1 MKSQELNQV
10 ERMNKKAQDDNENK
24 ENKEDPIAIDKKRMD
39 IAKEDFKK
47 RLKQYLDGGN
57 PMFRGD
63 KKENEFEIRFGTNTQ
78 SGRQLSKINYDNVV
92 KQLLS
97 NGFKTDNENGIQM
110 LRINYQDS
118 LTDERKMS
126 NIRAEI
132 VGIDLIQEY
141 CRTNSIQ
148 KISDMTSNVMNK
160 LKFTKKSSTKGA
172 DDNWQKPID
181 MFDMNF
187 RVSYQLEQSFN
198 IQVPFIKS
206 VVNTWADRKK
216 TFRLLNRVRFEHPD
230 FPIFADLSIIRSSKK
245 FSKKMGGVV
254 TGGVVT
260 GEVDGLDVNGLTV
273 GGAERRFIPMGTNV
287 PVPKYTI
294 QEAGVFENVET
305 YEIELEINNE
315 KVGNGTIYNTPEK
328 VMNVLRQ
335 CIRIVLCGIQQCY
348 YPISFTE
355 RDIVLN
361 SYMKTI
367 RNNDK
372 DYQYKKIKIND
383 KREFFSHF
391 SFIGPGS
398 ITLQREHILPKKE
411 GSLYANVLEN
421 YTVTDKAD
429 GDRKLLF
436 INEEG
441 RIYLI
446 DNNFNVEFTGMKTE
460 EKTIY
465 NSILDGEHIKT
476 DKNGEPLNLY
486 AAFDVYYI
494 NNKSFREKLFYPNLE
509 GELEN
514 NYRLPLLQ
522 QLVSLLK
529 PSSIVGEK
537 TIIKWKEQTTKKGEK
552 FWFDVKSGEITKIKP
567 KMEYSCKLIIQCKH
581 FEVVSPNKNA
591 FECCSNI
598 LKKVQDKLFKYHTD
612 GLIFTPTNTGVGG
625 TGPGL
630 VGPLNNSTWEL
641 SFKWKPVEQNTV
653 DFLVTVKKD
662 KTGKDEILN
671 IFQDGVNTL
680 GNQIIEQYK
689 ILELMCGYN
698 EKDDGFMNPYQDI
711 LNDNIP
717 LPSTKTGVKQQDYR
731 AELFIPSDPYD
742 VNAYISK
749 IKLKNDGSNLFMTS
763 EEGDYF
769 EEFNI
774 VEFRYDINMPVDMR
788 WVPLRVRYDKTQKLK
803 NGEKQFGNAYRVAN
817 SNWRSIH
824 YPITTD
830 MITTG
835 ENIPDL
841 IEDEGV
847 YYKSN
852 NQNNTQGLRDFHNL
866 FVKKKLIMGVS
877 NRDDTLIDYAVGMA
891 GDLAKWTASKLSF
904 VFGIDVSHQNIHNK
918 KRGACARY
926 LNLRKDNNSMPKAI
940 FLVGDSG
947 LNIRDLKAFTGDGKS
962 KDAMVANA
970 IFGKGSKDATIIGK
984 GTVAQYGIGENGF
997 NISSCQFAIH
1007 YFFEN
1012 PIKFHGFMR
1021 NLSECTKING
1031 YFVGT
1036 CYDGKSIFK
1045 MLQKKKDGECVA
1057 FNADDNN
1064 GNRVKICEICK
1075 RYNDTG
1081 FPDDETSLGYAIDV
1095 YQESINNIARE
1106 YLVNFNYL
1114 IEMMSNYGF
1123 VLITKD
1129 EALQFGMPNNSG
1141 LFSEL
1146 YEDMKQEIKR
1156 NPRRESDYK
1165 NAPFMS
1171 SIEKSLSFLNRYFI
1185 FKKTTNVDANKIA
1198 KMFLKG
1204 ANSINTTIDMDE
1216 IEMEFAKTIKKQR
1229 AIKGEFKKTKMRTK
1243 LRKSTPELFSVVE
1256 SDDYLDVNTDADAVN
1271 TDANKVNTDDNEV
1284 NIDANKVNTN
1294 DKTKK
1299 NGLYIDYGSNVN
1311 VPNIKSSVANRFK
1324 KRPV

>member
-1 MKSQELNQV
+1 MNSQELEQGETIENPTQ
-10 ERMNKKAQDDNENK
+10 NKQR
-24 ENKEDPIAIDKKRMD
+24 EDPIAIDKKRMD
-39 IAKEDFKK
+39 IAKKEFQS
-47 RLKQYLDGGN
+47 RLTQYLAGGN
-57 PMFRGD
+57 PMFRSDG
-63 KKENEFEIRFGTNTQ
+63 KENEFEIRFGTNTQ

-92 KQLLS
+92 KQLLRSGFQTSNS
-97 NGFKTDNENGIQM
+97 NGSQM

-132 VGIDLIQEY
+132 VGADLIQEY

-148 KISDMTSNVMNK
+148 KISDMASNTINK
-160 LKFTKKSSTKGA
+160 IKFTRKSSTKDK

-198 IQVPFIKS
+198 TQVPFIKS

-230 FPIFADLSIIRSSKK
+230 FPIFADLSIVRSSKK
-245 FSKKMGGVV
+245 FAKKIGGGEID
-254 TGGVVT
+254 GG
-260 GEVDGLDVNGLTV
+260 N
-273 GGAERRFIPMGTNV
+273 RFKNMGTNV

-305 YEIELEINNE
+305 YEIELEIDNS
-315 KVGNGTIYNTPEK
+315 KVGNGTIYDTPDK
-328 VMNVLRQ
+328 VMDVLRK
-335 CIRIVLCGIQQCY
+335 CIRIVLSGIQQCH

-355 RDIVLN
+355 RDIILN

-367 RNNDK
+367 RGEK
-372 DYQYKKIKIND
+372 DYEYKKININD
-383 KREFFSHF
+383 KRDFFTNF

-398 ITLQREHILPKKE
+398 ITLQREHILAKKE
-411 GSLYANVLEN
+411 GSLYGNVLEN
-421 YTVTDKAD
+421 YTVTEKAD

-436 INEEG
+436 IHDDG
-441 RIYLI
+441 RIFLI
-446 DNNFNVEFTGMKTE
+446 DNNFNVEFTGMKTD

-465 NSILDGEHIKT
+465 NSIVDGEHIKY
-476 DKNGEPLNLY
+476 DKLGEPLNLY
-486 AAFDVYYI
+486 AAFDIYYI
-494 NNKSFREKLFYPNLE
+494 NKKNFRDKMFYPDIE

-522 QLVSLLK
+522 QFVGLLK

-537 TIIKWKEQTTKKGEK
+537 PLLSWKEQISKKGEK
-552 FWFDVKSGEITKIKP
+552 FWFDIKSGQISKTKP
-567 KMEYSCKLIIQCKH
+567 KMEYSCKLAIQCKQ
-581 FEVVSPNKNA
+581 FEVVSTSKNV

-598 LKKVQDKLFKYHTD
+598 LKKVDDNLFKYHTD

-625 TGPGL
+625 SGPGL

-662 KTGKDEILN
+662 KTGNDEIIH
-671 IFQDGVNTL
+671 IFQDGVNTM
-680 GNQIIEQYK
+680 GSQNIEQYK
-689 ILELMCGYN
+689 TLELMCGYN
-698 EKDDGFMNPYQDI
+698 QKEDGFMNPYQDI

-717 LPSTKTGVKQQDYR
+717 SSSTKTMSNEKRNDYK
-731 AELFIPSDPYD
+731 AELFIPTDPYD

-749 IKLKNDGSNLFMTS
+749 IRLNNDGTNLFMTS

-774 VEFRYDINMPVDMR
+774 VEFRYDITMPIDMR
-788 WVPLRVRYDKTQKLK
+788 WIPLRVRYDKTQKLK

-824 YPITTD
+824 YPVTVD
-830 MITTG
+830 MVTTG

-866 FVKKKLIMGVS
+866 FVKKMLILGVS

-926 LNLRKDNNSMPKAI
+926 LNLRRDNTSMPAAL

-947 LNIRDLKAFTGDGKS
+947 LNIRELKAFTGDVNS
-962 KDAMVANA
+962 KDKMVANA

-984 GTVAQYGIGENGF
+984 GTVARYGVGEHGF
-997 NISSCQFAIH
+997 NISSCQFALH

-1012 PIKFHGFMR
+1012 PIKFHGFLR
-1021 NLSECTKING
+1021 NLAECTKING
-1031 YFVGT
+1031 YFIGT

-1045 MLQKKKDGECVA
+1045 ILNKKKDGESAV
-1057 FNADDNN
+1057 FMTDDYA
-1064 GNRVKICEICK
+1064 GNRVKICEIIK
-1075 RYNDTG
+1075 KYNDTG

-1095 YQESINNIARE
+1095 YQESINNMARE

-1114 IEMMSNYGF
+1114 VEMLSNYGF

-1129 EALQFGMPNNSG
+1129 EASQMGLPNNSG
-1141 LFSEL
+1141 MFSEL
-1146 YEDMKQEIKR
+1146 YEYMKNEIKR
-1156 NPRRESDYK
+1156 NPRREADYK
-1165 NAPFMS
+1165 EAPFMS
-1171 SIEKSLSFLNRYFI
+1171 AIEKSLSFLNRYFI
-1185 FKKTTNVDANKIA
+1185 FKKTTNVDAGKIS

-1204 ANSINTTIDMDE
+1204 VTISTTIDMED
-1216 IEMEFAKTIKKQR
+1216 IE
-1229 AIKGEFKKTKMRTK
+1229 GEFEKTVKKRPAVRGDIKKTKMRTK
-1243 LRKSTPELFSVVE
+1243 LQKITPELFSVVE
-1256 SDDYLDVNTDADAVN
+1256 HLDLDIENPE
-1271 TDANKVNTDDNEV
+1271 K
-1284 NIDANKVNTN
+1284 I
-1294 DKTKK
+1294 
-1299 NGLYIDYGSNVN
+1299 
-1311 VPNIKSSVANRFK
+1311 
-1324 KRPV
+1324 

>member
-1 MKSQELNQV
+1 MKSEEFTQIET
-10 ERMNKKAQDDNENK
+10 MNKKQ
-24 ENKEDPIAIDKKRMD
+24 KEDSIEFDKKRMD

-92 KQLLS
+92 KQLIG
-97 NGFKTDNENGIQM
+97 NGFKTENENGIQM

-160 LKFTKKSSTKGA
+160 LKFTKKSSTKGP

-187 RVSYQLEQSFN
+187 RVSYQLEQSFDVH
-198 IQVPFIKS
+198 VPFIKS
-206 VVNTWADRKK
+206 VVNTWSDRKK

-245 FSKKMGGVV
+245 FSKKMGGV
-254 TGGVVT
+254 GI
-260 GEVDGLDVNGLTV
+260 D
-273 GGAERRFIPMGTNV
+273 GGATDRRFMPMGTNV

-305 YEIELEINNE
+305 YEIELEINNA
-315 KVGNGTIYNTPEK
+315 KVGNGTAYNTPEK

-383 KREFFSHF
+383 KREFFSNF

-411 GSLYANVLEN
+411 GSLHANVLEN

-460 EKTIY
+460 EKTIH
-465 NSILDGEHIKT
+465 NSILDGEHIKI
-476 DKNGEPLNLY
+476 DKKGEPLNLY

-494 NNKSFREKLFYPNLE
+494 NNKNVREKLFYPNLE

-522 QLVSLLK
+522 EVIGSLK

-537 TIIKWKEQTTKKGEK
+537 TIIKWTEKTTKKGEK
-552 FWFDVKSGEITKIKP
+552 FWFDAKNGEITKIKP

-581 FEVVSPNKNA
+581 FQVVSPDKNV

-598 LKKVQDKLFKYHTD
+598 LKNVEDKLFKYHTD

-653 DFLVTVKKD
+653 DFLVTIKKD
-662 KTGKDEILN
+662 KTGKDEITN
-671 IFQDGVNTL
+671 VFQDGVNTL
-680 GNQIIEQYK
+680 GNQMIEQYK
-689 ILELMCGYN
+689 TLELMCGYN
-698 EKDDGFMNPYQDI
+698 EKEDGFMNPYQDM

-731 AELFIPSDPYD
+731 AELFVPSDPYD

-774 VEFRYDINMPVDMR
+774 VEFRYDKNMPVDMR
-788 WVPLRVRYDKTQKLK
+788 WIPLRVRYDKTQKLK

-824 YPITTD
+824 YPITMD

-891 GDLAKWTASKLSF
+891 GDLAKWTVSKLSF
-904 VFGIDVSHQNIHNK
+904 VFGIDVSPQNIHNR

-962 KDAMVANA
+962 KDGMVANA
-970 IFGKGSKDATIIGK
+970 VFGKGSKDATIIGK
-984 GTVAQYGIGENGF
+984 GTVAQYGVGENGF

-1045 MLQKKKDGECVA
+1045 MLQKKKDGESVA
-1057 FNADDNN
+1057 FNSDDNN

-1095 YQESINNIARE
+1095 YQESINNVARE

-1114 IEMMSNYGF
+1114 EEMLSNYGF

-1129 EALQFGMPNNSG
+1129 EALQMKMPNNSG

-1146 YEDMKQEIKR
+1146 HDDMKQEIKR
-1156 NPRRESDYK
+1156 NPRHESDYK
-1165 NAPFMS
+1165 NAPLMS

-1204 ANSINTTIDMDE
+1204 ANSMNTAIDMDE

-1243 LRKSTPELFSVVE
+1243 LRKSAPELFSVVD
-1256 SDDYLDVNTDADAVN
+1256 SDNYLDVNADHDVANDAVN
-1271 TDANKVNTDDNEV
+1271 VDADHDVANDAVNIDTDVVNNAVNIDVDADVVNNAV
-1284 NIDANKVNTN
+1284 NIDADVVNNTN

-1299 NGLYIDYGSNVN
+1299 NGLHMDYGTNMN
-1311 VPNIKSSVANRFK
+1311 VPNIKSSIAKRFK
-1324 KRPV
+1324 R

>member
-1 MKSQELNQV
+1 MKSQQV
-10 ERMNKKAQDDNENK
+10 EIMNNN
-24 ENKEDPIAIDKKRMD
+24 ENKEDPIATDKKRMD

-97 NGFKTDNENGIQM
+97 NGFKTDNQNGIQM

-148 KISDMTSNVMNK
+148 RISNMTSNVMNK
-160 LKFTKKSSTKGA
+160 LKFTKKSSTK
-172 DDNWQKPID
+172 DPNDNWQKPID

-206 VVNTWADRKK
+206 VVDTWSDRKK

-230 FPIFADLSIIRSSKK
+230 FPIFADLSVIRSSKK
-245 FSKKMGGVV
+245 FSKNMAGGGGIDMGGEM
-254 TGGVVT
+254 GL
-260 GEVDGLDVNGLTV
+260 DGLAV

-315 KVGNGTIYNTPEK
+315 KVGNGTTYNTPEK

-383 KREFFSHF
+383 KREFFSNF

-398 ITLQREHILPKKE
+398 ITLQREHVLPKKE

-446 DNNFNVEFTGMKTE
+446 DNNFNVEFSGMKTE

-465 NSILDGEHIKT
+465 NSILDGEHIKI
-476 DKNGEPLNLY
+476 DKKGEPLNLY

-494 NNKSFREKLFYPNLE
+494 NNKSVREKLFYPNLE

-522 QLVSLLK
+522 EVVSSLK

-537 TIIKWKEQTTKKGEK
+537 PIIKWTEKTTKKGEK
-552 FWFDVKSGEITKIKP
+552 FWFDAKNGEITKIKP

-581 FEVVSPNKNA
+581 FQVVSPNKNV

-598 LKKVQDKLFKYHTD
+598 LKNVEDNLFKYHTD

-653 DFLVTVKKD
+653 DFLVTIKKD
-662 KTGKDEILN
+662 KTGKDEIIN
-671 IFQDGVNTL
+671 MFQDGVNTL

-689 ILELMCGYN
+689 TLELMCGYN
-698 EKDDGFMNPYQDI
+698 EKEDGFINPYQDM

-774 VEFRYDINMPVDMR
+774 VEFRYDKNMPIDMR

-824 YPITTD
+824 SPITID

-904 VFGIDVSHQNIHNK
+904 VFGIDVSPQNIHNR

-962 KDAMVANA
+962 KDGMVANA
-970 IFGKGSKDATIIGK
+970 IFGKGSKDATIVGK

-1045 MLQKKKDGECVA
+1045 MLQKKKDGESVT
-1057 FNADDNN
+1057 FNSDDNN

-1114 IEMMSNYGF
+1114 EEMISNYGF

-1129 EALQFGMPNNSG
+1129 EALQMRMPNNSG

-1146 YEDMKQEIKR
+1146 HEDMKQEIKR
-1156 NPRRESDYK
+1156 NPRHESDYK

-1204 ANSINTTIDMDE
+1204 ANSINTTIDMNE

-1243 LRKSTPELFSVVE
+1243 LRKSAPELFSVV
-1256 SDDYLDVNTDADAVN
+1256 DNDNYLDVNTDVDTHNMN
-1271 TDANKVNTDDNEV
+1271 TYIDDNDIV
-1284 NIDANKVNTN
+1284 NIDTYV
-1294 DKTKK
+1294 DETKK
-1299 NGLYIDYGSNVN
+1299 NGLYIDYGSNAN
-1311 VPNIKSSVANRFK
+1311 VPNIKSNIAKRFK
-1324 KRPV
+1324 R